1 MIKNMNDAK
10 FNQPA
15 PQLGNAEL
23 GSNEF
28 AYRSVSKAAIASLT
42 FAIFGAL
49 TAFLGQPFVLIPA
62 LGVGFGLIA
71 IASFRR
77 FPEELTGRGIGK
89 IGLILS
95 LVILVTSVA
104 YHSYI
109 YATEVPPDHV
119 RIAFSDLRPNPKTPN
134 IPFSEKSMEL
144 DGQKVFLKGYV
155 RPGAKKRKLKE
166 FILVGDFGDCC
177 FGGDPKITDVVAVTI
192 IGDDTVDY
200 GYSLRRIAGTFRLN
214 KQTKRTKEK
223 DVPQVF
229 YEIHTNEV
237 R

>member
-1 MIKNMNDAK
+1 MIKDMNKAPLTSSAPRLGDAGLD
-10 FNQPA
+10 A
-15 PQLGNAEL
+15 
-23 GSNEF
+23 NEF

-42 FAIFGAL
+42 FSILGAL
-49 TAFLGQPFVLIPA
+49 TAFLGQPFVLVPA
-62 LGVGFGLIA
+62 LGLGFGLLA
-71 IASFRR
+71 MASFRR
-77 FPEELTGRGIGK
+77 FPDELTGKVLGK
-89 IGLILS
+89 IGLFLS
-95 LVILVTSVA
+95 LIILVTSVA

-109 YATEVPPDHV
+109 YATEVPPDHM

-134 IPFSEKSMEL
+134 IPYSPKSQEL
-144 DGQKVFLKGYV
+144 DGKKVFLKGYV
-155 RPGAKKRKLKE
+155 RPGVKKRKLKE
-166 FILVGDFGDCC
+166 FILVGDFGSCC
-177 FGGDPKITDVVAVTI
+177 FGGDPKITDVVAVSI

-214 KQTKRTKEK
+214 KQTRRTKEK